1 MYGKQ
6 RPVFFRTRPQPY
18 DIASAVLSLLE
29 HFQWNKVAY
38 LTTQSDEYAFT
49 IEVIHNMLI
58 RNGIELLYTNSFPH
72 PQLHGLSS
80 NFFTQVVEESYRK
93 TRIYLVVGEG
103 YDALGLLETMH
114 EAGLLK
120 TGKLDNVTTLKI
132 LLHVCRHRILVT
144 VTLAYNLFFDY
155 DYNHALY
162 LPPVGGLLL
171 HFSGD
176 YFVIGIDKR
185 AHDASALQIW
195 SDLENDETVVK
206 SCVRNQPD
214 CYKSYM
220 QLTLTPLHQDRCEEL
235 QEYNMCYLKKSPF
248 NFTLSSAS
256 FNLEPEAG
264 YLVDAVWLYA
274 LAAGEIL
281 QAGGTVVDTG
291 NGDLIAQRLINR
303 RYKSSLGYLNEI
315 NELGDAQGNYTVI
328 MGVPE
333 TSDSFA
339 TKSNCISFAK
349 TDRSNEWYNM
359 HTPLLPDDCRSSGK
373 QMEADFQTN
382 PLTIIDDNLS
392 FVGQTPCTKSHIV
405 FQPIGTFY
413 PVDSSETVGQLPGAL
428 NLEEG
433 HVFDS
438 SDSSGRSNEYSKKMA
453 TIFPDTHPLM
463 SRLGRRTKR
472 YTFSVLP
479 GNALEIHFRRLGRQI
494 DWIEGHPPLAEPI
507 CGFDYKKCQ
516 TQVNKSMEIGLAVL
530 VLIILIMI
538 IGGVSVYRKH
548 KFEKELERL
557 LWKVDYRDIIL
568 RKTTGFTEPP
578 TVDQKA
584 ILGSSSC
591 HDPVFSKQPNNQETP
606 LVQLSLNLDQP
617 VTLVSATQRRAERKH
632 LTLPVNMSIEPSTNA
647 EKTKVSDLRMDV
659 KQPDPTSET
668 SPSSIQGVNKNV
680 NLADRRSDGTDLCDA
695 LLKGVKRQ
703 NNREKRSTFHLDLFH
718 RRQSQSTFTTDNPLS
733 GVSTGTVTTQRDIQ
747 DRHFKGNAHMNAR
760 IPNTLIGSYRKQLVA
775 VHRLNIRYPNV
786 NRDVKKSFKLLRDIS
801 HKNLC
806 AFIGSCV
813 DVDKVSV
820 LWDYASRGS
829 LRDIIQSAQTRLKP
843 MFVTSL
849 TFDLIRGLTFL
860 HDSDL
865 RYHGNLKPT
874 NCVINSRWVLKLTD
888 FGLTAFRMGESF
900 AYLDED
906 AYFGRLY
913 WTPPEMLRRMLA
925 LVVTGQLC
933 AAAHPHLFILAKQL
947 MSQGIGFTLS
957 SEQDV
962 EKEGQDLAVITP
974 SSFLDSSKY
983 TEANQNGL
991 DEAEESH
998 HLNRPQISQTMEVGN
1013 RSSISTSRELNK
1025 PTESK
1030 TAVSSSLD
1038 SHAGSYFELTQ
1049 LGYSGSHMMTV
1060 GVNTQETVFK
1070 DAVRKAARED
1080 VCDDSGSL
1088 DGSYGVAEC
1097 YSPVITKFNQ
1107 FWSIPCRFASR
1118 GVTSVSPVLL
1128 KSELPSRTSTAM
1140 MNFERNS
1147 THPVCVRA
1155 EGRSHNMDCSKT
1167 EQPHLPTFLGGSKK
1181 IVHGGLFTIPEPRTH
1196 RSFAA
1201 LSTCLC
1207 PRSTTFRHHHS
1218 NQVRQH
1224 RLHIQHAE
1232 KPAVVHNVA
1241 NSLKAPTLTVI
1252 SDQIHPWEIT
1262 RSRHKA
1268 SGQLTHCSIAI
1279 PRRER
1284 IRLPSVRDPI
1294 YSMQLADIYAFGMV
1308 LFELYYQGD
1317 PYKESRNRP
1326 QEIIRRAVV
1335 LNDQFEIPYRPK
1347 LSLLSREDKLI
1358 TDCIEDCWAED
1369 PLVRPSIK
1377 QISSR
1382 LRPMSKDRHS
1392 NIMDH
1397 MMSLMED
1404 YAQELEK
1411 VVSQRSK
1418 ELMEEKRRTEQL
1430 LYQMLPVPVAEQ
1442 LKRGKMV
1449 EPEAFDNVTIFFSD
1463 ICGFTEWSSQSSPF
1477 EVVNLLNELYTRFD
1491 SVLSSY
1497 DVYKVETIG
1506 DAYMVVSGLPER
1518 NGLFASTLYLEN
1530 HAGEIASMSLHL
1542 LQEIKQNFSLALRIG
1557 IHSGPCAA
1565 GVVGTRM
1572 PRYCLFGDTVNTT
1585 HRMESNGA
1593 PCRIHCS
1600 EQCKTE
1606 LDRLG
1611 AYMLEERGLI
1621 AVKGKGIVR
1630 TYWLLRKT
1638 KPSVNKS
1645 IPTDMTSSYTIPQYA
1660 NDWNGSTNAYEGTES
1675 GECHPFMVSA
1685 FLKHCKSLSHNK
1697 YYRSYLESMKS
1708 TIV

>member
-1 MYGKQ
+1 M
-6 RPVFFRTRPQPY
+6 
-18 DIASAVLSLLE
+18 
-29 HFQWNKVAY
+29 
-38 LTTQSDEYAFT
+38 
-49 IEVIHNMLI
+49 
-58 RNGIELLYTNSFPH
+58 
-72 PQLHGLSS
+72 
-80 NFFTQVVEESYRK
+80 
-93 TRIYLVVGEG
+93 
-103 YDALGLLETMH
+103 
-114 EAGLLK
+114 
-120 TGKLDNVTTLKI
+120 
-132 LLHVCRHRILVT
+132 
-144 VTLAYNLFFDY
+144 
-155 DYNHALY
+155 
-162 LPPVGGLLL
+162 
-171 HFSGD
+171 
-176 YFVIGIDKR
+176 
-185 AHDASALQIW
+185 
-195 SDLENDETVVK
+195 
-206 SCVRNQPD
+206 
-214 CYKSYM
+214 
-220 QLTLTPLHQDRCEEL
+220 
-235 QEYNMCYLKKSPF
+235 
-248 NFTLSSAS
+248 
-256 FNLEPEAG
+256 
-264 YLVDAVWLYA
+264 
-274 LAAGEIL
+274 
-281 QAGGTVVDTG
+281 
-291 NGDLIAQRLINR
+291 
-303 RYKSSLGYLNEI
+303 
-315 NELGDAQGNYTVI
+315 
-328 MGVPE
+328 
-333 TSDSFA
+333 
-339 TKSNCISFAK
+339 
-349 TDRSNEWYNM
+349 
-359 HTPLLPDDCRSSGK
+359 
-373 QMEADFQTN
+373 
-382 PLTIIDDNLS
+382 
-392 FVGQTPCTKSHIV
+392 
-405 FQPIGTFY
+405 
-413 PVDSSETVGQLPGAL
+413 
-428 NLEEG
+428 
-433 HVFDS
+433 
-438 SDSSGRSNEYSKKMA
+438 
-453 TIFPDTHPLM
+453 
-463 SRLGRRTKR
+463 
-472 YTFSVLP
+472 
-479 GNALEIHFRRLGRQI
+479 
-494 DWIEGHPPLAEPI
+494 
-507 CGFDYKKCQ
+507 
-516 TQVNKSMEIGLAVL
+516 NKSLEIGLAVL

-578 TVDQKA
+578 IVDRKA
-584 ILGSSSC
+584 IIGSSSC
-591 HDPVFSKQPNNQETP
+591 HDAVFSKQHNKETISD
-606 LVQLSLNLDQP
+606 QMGLNLDQP
-617 VTLVSATQRRAERKH
+617 VALVSATQRRAERRR
-632 LTLPVNMSIEPSTNA
+632 LTLPVNISVEPSTNA
-647 EKTKVSDLRMDV
+647 EQTIVSDTRLDD
-659 KQPDPTSET
+659 KQPDPTRKT
-668 SPSSIQGVNKNV
+668 SPNFIQNVDKNV
-680 NLADRRSDGTDLCDA
+680 NLPDRRSDRTDPCDA
-695 LLKGVKRQ
+695 FMKGVKRQ
-703 NNREKRSTFHLDLFH
+703 NNREKRSTFHLDFFH
-718 RRQSQSTFTTDNPLS
+718 RRQSQSTFATDNPLS
-733 GVSTGTVTTQRDIQ
+733 GLSTGTVTTQRDLQ
-747 DRHFKGNAHMNAR
+747 DRHVKSNAHMSNR
-760 IPNTLIGSYRKQLVA
+760 MPNTLIGSYRKQLVA
-775 VHRLNIRYPNV
+775 VHRLNIRCPNV

-829 LRDIIQSAQTRLKP
+829 LRDVIQSAQPRLKP

-888 FGLTAFRMGESF
+888 FGLTAFRMGECF

-906 AYFGRLY
+906 DYFERLY
-913 WTPPEMLRRMLA
+913 WTPPESLRRMLA
-925 LVVTGQLC
+925 LVVSGQLS
-933 AAAHPHLFILAKQL
+933 AAAHPHLFMLAKQL

-957 SEQDV
+957 SEQDG
-962 EKEGQDLAVITP
+962 EREGPDLAVITP
-974 SSFLDSSKY
+974 SCFSGSSKY
-983 TEANQNGL
+983 TEATRNGL
-991 DEAEESH
+991 DEVEESH
-998 HLNRPQISQTMEVGN
+998 YLHRAKMSQIMEDGN
-1013 RSSISTSRELNK
+1013 RNMISTSEELNK

-1030 TAVSSSLD
+1030 CAVSSSLD
-1038 SHAGSYFELTQ
+1038 SHTGNYLFGLTQ
-1049 LGYSGSHMMTV
+1049 LGYSGPHVMTV
-1060 GVNTQETVFK
+1060 EIDTQETVLT
-1070 DAVRKAARED
+1070 DAVRKAARDD

-1107 FWSIPCRFASR
+1107 FWSIPCKYASR
-1118 GVTSVSPVLL
+1118 GVTSVSSTLL
-1128 KSELPSRTSTAM
+1128 KDGLPNRTSTGM
-1140 MNFERNS
+1140 MNSEGNAS
-1147 THPVCVRA
+1147 HPVRIRA
-1155 EGRSHNMDCSKT
+1155 EGRSHNMDCSHM
-1167 EQPHLPTFLGGSKK
+1167 ERPSLPTFLGGSKK

-1207 PRSTTFRHHHS
+1207 PRSTAYRHHHS

-1224 RLHIQHAE
+1224 GLHIQHSE
-1232 KPAVVHNVA
+1232 KPSVVHKVA
-1241 NSLKAPTLTVI
+1241 NNLKSPTLTVT

-1262 RSRHKA
+1262 RSRQKV

-1279 PRRER
+1279 ARRER

-1335 LNDQFEIPYRPK
+1335 LNDQFKIPYRPK

-1382 LRPMSKDRHS
+1382 LRPMSKGRHS

-1518 NGLFASTLYLEN
+1518 NGLFTSTLYLEN

-1606 LDRLG
+1606 LDKLG

-1645 IPTDMTSSYTIPQYA
+1645 TPTDMTSPYTIPRYV
-1660 NDWNGSTNAYEGTES
+1660 NDWNGSTNTYEGTES
-1675 GECHPFMVSA
+1675 GECHPFVDLLRNEVDSNEVTDTGYPPIKSGSPVTHKAGRRRNYALLKCSKLKWLSRSSQVKSKRDERDSRKVS
-1685 FLKHCKSLSHNK
+1685 KK
-1697 YYRSYLESMKS
+1697 
-1708 TIV
+1708 